1 MKQRTTATP
10 VVLERDFQRAYS
22 EFLELDDW
30 TYYPMETVYNAKY
43 RKGTG
48 KKGQADGL
56 YIRYHNRYGKHGF
69 APWKASA
76 EVMWIEFKREV
87 GKKTTKLAPHQDQW
101 HDEHRALGALT
112 LKAGVD
118 FPATIDG
125 AMEWYRNSGLKR

>member
-10 VVLERDFQRAYS
+10 VVLERDFQRTYS
-22 EFLELDDW
+22 EFLELDGW

-48 KKGQADGL
+48 RKGMADGL
-56 YIRYHNRYGKHGF
+56 YIRYQGKYDIYRSRVW
-69 APWKASA
+69 PVA
-76 EVMWIEFKREV
+76 EVMWIEFKRQV
-87 GKKTTKLAPHQDQW
+87 GKKATKLEPHQDKW
-101 HDEHRALGALT
+101 HAEHRALGAFT

-118 FPATIDG
+118 FPATIEG